1 MTTFKPKVGDLFM
14 IAFKNGDQSW
24 RECVFKALDVDDRIT
39 IATVVAGFSFSDGP
53 KVFTNEKM
61 NYYETS
67 HERAVLLGMK
77 TEN

>member
-1 MTTFKPKVGDLFM
+1 VTTFKPMVGDLFM
-14 IAFKNGDQSW
+14 VAFKNGDQSW
-24 RECVFKALDVDDRIT
+24 RECVFEALDVDDRIT
-39 IATVVAGFSFSDGP
+39 IAKIVAGISWTDDP

-77 TEN
+77 TEQ